1 MSTHTEIT
9 NNHGADGGT
18 GDHGEH
24 AHGGPKVYATTLGIL
39 LVLTIITVGAAYVN
53 LGAGNVVVALFIATI
68 KATLVALFFMHLR
81 WDKPVNGIV
90 AMAGFLFLGIFL
102 MFCVLDSSSRNYYLP
117 QNLHRTETP
126 LSPGTAPAAMT
137 EMLPDTATGAPPEAS
152 APTCPGPKK
161 LQWPPRLRRRSS
173 PPFSIWVEIP
183 PFGGGV
189 STSWGIAFWHSH
201 APPTH
206 LA

>member
-9 NNHGADGGT
+9 NNHDADG

-24 AHGGPKVYATTLGIL
+24 AHGGPKVYATTLVIL
-39 LVLTIITVGAAYVN
+39 LILTFITVGAAYIN

-81 WDKPVNGIV
+81 WDKPVNGII

-102 MFCVLDSSSRNYYLP
+102 MFCVLDASSRNYYLP

-126 LSPGTAPAAMT
+126 LTPGTAPAALT
-137 EMLPDTATGAPPEAS
+137 EMLPDTATGAPPQGIGTYVPGTEKAPAAAEAP
-152 APTCPGPKK
+152 APDKK
-161 LQWPPRLRRRSS
+161 
-173 PPFSIWVEIP
+173 
-183 PFGGGV
+183 
-189 STSWGIAFWHSH
+189 
-201 APPTH
+201 
-206 LA
+206 